1 MKRDI
6 ELKHSYMLR
15 DDGRREFSYEV
26 EAWFEVT
33 PAENAT
39 GGYCSMS
46 FGPESGGLS
55 SSFHGCG

>member
-15 DDGRREFSYEV
+15 DDGRRGFSYEV

-39 GGYCSMS
+39 G
-46 FGPESGGLS
+46 
-55 SSFHGCG
+55 